1 MSKKHIKKL
10 QSGLLGSIVGII
22 LGIVGISI
30 INFFVKDGSLPGYFV
45 PLFSAINVVTT
56 LISINSMRFKRFGTF
71 YAVGWLIGS
80 FIFKDILSPLDYFL
94 NIIAPVAILVLRFT
108 LWIKKASPYKQ

>member
-10 QSGLLGSIVGII
+10 QSGFLGSIVGII
-22 LGIVGISI
+22 LGIAGISI
-30 INFFVKDGSLPGYFV
+30 INFFVKNGSLPGYVV
-45 PLFSAINVVTT
+45 PLFSAINIITT

-71 YAVGWLIGS
+71 YAVGWLIGA
-80 FIFKDILSPLDYFL
+80 FIFKDLLSPLDYFL
-94 NIIAPVAILVLRFT
+94 DIVTPMVILTIRFA